1 MLNCAV
7 AATSRL
13 PTDAR
18 LNYVIG
24 EPEQFCARPLEP
36 CTAPVRAFL
45 SRLSAELVYD
55 KASSSMPD
63 VISFAWW
70 CRKANLERLSQV
82 YDDGTVRL
90 GRGLA
95 FHVTPANMPVNFAFS
110 WAFSLMAGN
119 ANVVRLPTRDFPQI
133 PFLLRHVSRLFG
145 EPEFMSLRAMNAFV
159 AYGREQEITAAFSAL
174 ADVRIIWGGDAT
186 IAAIRKASLP
196 ARGIDVCFADRCSF
210 CVVGAAQVLELADPA
225 LERLAGS
232 FFNDTYIM
240 DQNACSS
247 PHLVVWVGGED
258 QAAEAGGRF
267 WSAVQQQIDRRYE
280 ISSIAAIDKFA
291 QACRDAI
298 ELDPAIAF
306 EREDNRLVRLRLSEP
321 FPGIESRRCHS
332 GYFYEWVIPQ
342 LHHAAAMVTSKYQTL
357 TYFGLPREELAS
369 FVTSNRLPGIDRIV
383 PVGEAMDI
391 GPIWDGFDLIRTLS
405 RVCDIR

>member
-1 MLNCAV
+1 MLKCAA
-7 AATSRL
+7 AATCRL
-13 PTDAR
+13 PTDAH
-18 LNYVIG
+18 LNYVMG
-24 EPEQFCARPLEP
+24 APEQFCARPLVP
-36 CTAPVRAFL
+36 CSAPVRALL
-45 SRLSAELVYD
+45 SRLSAGLVAD

-110 WAFSLMAGN
+110 WAFSLLAGN
-119 ANVVRLPTRDFPQI
+119 ANVVRLPARDFPQI
-133 PFLLRHVSRLFG
+133 PFLLGHVCRLLE

-159 AYGREQEITAAFSAL
+159 AYGREQEITAAFSAM

-196 ARGIDVCFADRCSF
+196 ARGIDVCFADRYSF
-210 CVVGAAQVLELADPA
+210 CVVSAAQVLELADPA
-225 LERLAGS
+225 LERLAGK

-258 QAAEAGGRF
+258 EAAAAGSRF
-267 WSAVQQQIDRRYE
+267 WSAVQKQIDRRYE
-280 ISSIAAIDKFA
+280 ISSTAAVDKFA

-298 ELDPAIAF
+298 ELDSAIAF
-306 EREDNRLVRLRLSEP
+306 EREDNRLVRLQLSEP

-332 GYFYEWVIPQ
+332 GYFYEWVIPR
-342 LHHAAAMVTSKYQTL
+342 LHDAAAMVTSKYQTL

-369 FVTSNRLPGIDRIV
+369 FVTRNRLPGIDRIV